1 MTFSTP
7 TRLELPYRWNA
18 VDGLVRAEIG
28 TNDDP
33 AVYGCEEFARGFP
46 YCRATIEPPARG
58 YGDMLGW
65 VQIVDTNEHESGFRI
80 DLFEPLG
87 EVLHPFNFFGFSPT
101 LFDSPHTTLA
111 EWDFL
116 AHTFLCG
123 LGGKLLEQTEE
134 GRREV
139 RPVLGFSWGLSKQ
152 GTEIDLLDP
161 KPLSA
166 GDWNGHLAYLRQ
178 RFPSWT
184 FPPGFFDGPLS

>member
-1 MTFSTP
+1 MELSTP
-7 TRLELPYRWNA
+7 TKLELPYRWNE
-18 VDGLVRAEIG
+18 VDGLVRAEFG

-33 AVYGCEEFARGFP
+33 AAYGCEEFARGFP

-58 YGDMLGW
+58 YGEMLGW
-65 VQIVDTNEHESGFRI
+65 VQIVDTNEHEPGFRI

-87 EVLHPFNFFGFSPT
+87 EAPHPFNFFGFSPT
-101 LFDSPHTTLA
+101 LFDAPHTTLP

-123 LGGKLLEQTEE
+123 LGGKLFEQTEG

-152 GTEIDLLDP
+152 GSEIELFDP
-161 KPLSA
+161 KPLSV
-166 GDWNGHLAYLRQ
+166 GDWNGHLTYLRQ

-184 FPPGFFDGPLS
+184 FPSGFFEGPLP